1 VRVSLRGERV
11 IRRFFG
17 RAMVM
22 VAGKRA
28 SPRTSAPLDDDERCR
43 VLVQAVSAG
52 DSFVRRKEARQ
63 GTSHRRQRPSLHR
76 PVPRRSHSIVFV
88 AVPARVSVAGRAR
101 TKAAVLLLARV
112 FDDRNEGAPSGQC
125 LCGQCRLPLRGVS
138 TTTNGAS
145 TSPSRSKKQR
155 RWIEGFRRSR
165 AAGLSSWIGEG
176 SARRSN
182 GSAVVRVTL
191 R

>member
-22 VAGKRA
+22 VAGRRA

-63 GTSHRRQRPSLHR
+63 GTSHRRQRSSLHR

-88 AVPARVSVAGRAR
+88 AVPARVAVAGRAR

-112 FDDRNEGAPSGQC
+112 FDDRNEGAPS
-125 LCGQCRLPLRGVS
+125 GQCRLPLRGVS

-155 RWIEGFRRSR
+155 RWIEGFRRLG